1 MQRAKC
7 KAESVKWI
15 GVLAFSILHLQAPIL
30 FAAGLEEFSVAVD
43 PGAVV
48 GPVKDMHAVNNG
60 PSVKKLAQD
69 DQMRGNFEEYR
80 ALRTPFA
87 RTHDSINCVP
97 GGAHAVDITAVFPD
111 FGADENDPK
120 NYDFTF
126 TDEYLNTIRAAGTE
140 VFFRLG
146 QTIEH
151 GSKKYGIYPPKDFAK
166 WARICE
172 HVIRHYNEGWGWE
185 KPDAYKDQFR
195 IRYWEIWNEPDLGHW
210 MWQTNPRTWAGTG
223 EQFDVFYAVAA
234 KHLKGKFP
242 HLKIGGPALAGD
254 EAWGERFVA
263 HCRTNSVPLDFFS
276 WHIYSVE
283 PSQVAAKAVRMRKLL
298 DKYGFEKSES
308 VLNEWNYVKGWTGDY
323 VYSADAICGENSLKG
338 AAFAAAVMSSCQD
351 APVDML
357 MYYDARISSIFNGLF
372 DRVRLHPLKA
382 YYAIYAW
389 SRMKDCGTQVKA
401 VVPKDTGLY
410 ATAVKD
416 KNGKVALFLVRY
428 SSDNNV
434 TSDVKVKCRIE
445 GAKCR
450 ANCARAHLTD
460 NVRSFTE
467 VPLLSD
473 EDGAFVIKMQPL
485 SFALIEVN

>member
-7 KAESVKWI
+7 KAESVKWVGI
-15 GVLAFSILHLQAPIL
+15 LAFSILHLQVPIL
-30 FAAGLEEFSVAVD
+30 FAAGLEEFFVAVD
-43 PGAVV
+43 PGVEI

-60 PSVKKLAQD
+60 PSVKKLAKD
-69 DQMRGNFEEYR
+69 DQMRGNFDEYR

-111 FGADENDPK
+111 FDADENDPK

-151 GSKKYGIYPPKDFAK
+151 GTKKYGIYPPKDFAK
-166 WARICE
+166 WARVCE
-172 HVIRHYNEGWGWE
+172 HIIRHYNEGWGWE
-185 KPDAYKDQFR
+185 MPEAYRDQFKV
-195 IRYWEIWNEPDLGHW
+195 RYWEIWNEPDLGHW

-223 EQFDVFYAVAA
+223 EQFDEFYTVAA

-254 EAWGERFVA
+254 EAWGERFIA
-263 HCRTNSVPLDFFS
+263 HCKTNSVPLDFFS
-276 WHIYSVE
+276 WHVYSVE
-283 PSQVAAKAVRMRKLL
+283 PSNVAEKAARMRKLL

-308 VLNEWNYVKGWTGDY
+308 ILNEWNYVKGWTGDY
-323 VYSADAICGENSLKG
+323 VYSADAICGENNLKG
-338 AAFAAAVMSSCQD
+338 AAFTAAVMSSCQD

-357 MYYDARISSIFNGLF
+357 MYYDARISTIFNGLF
-372 DRVRLHPLKA
+372 DRVRLYPLKA

-389 SRMKDCGTQVKA
+389 SRMKDYGTQVKA
-401 VVPKDTGLY
+401 TAPEGKGLY
-410 ATAVKD
+410 ATAVKGKD
-416 KNGKVALFLVRY
+416 GKVAMFLVRY

-434 TSDVKVKCRIE
+434 TSDVKVKCKIE
-445 GAKCR
+445 NVKCKMD
-450 ANCARAHLTD
+450 CVRAHLTD
-460 NVRSFTE
+460 LVRSYTE
-467 VPLLSD
+467 VPLMPD
-473 EDGAFVIKMQPL
+473 EDGAVTIKMQPL
-485 SFALIEVN
+485 SYALVEF

>member
-1 MQRAKC
+1 MRQLLFVFLCVSSA
-7 KAESVKWI
+7 
-15 GVLAFSILHLQAPIL
+15 GVV
-30 FAAGLEEFSVAVD
+30 AAGLEELSVSVD
-43 PGAVV
+43 PSVEI

-60 PSVKKLAQD
+60 PSVKKLAKD
-69 DQMRGNFEEYR
+69 DQMRGNFDDYR

-111 FGADENDPK
+111 FDADETDPK
-120 NYDFTF
+120 SYDFTF

-151 GSKKYGIYPPKDFAK
+151 GPKKYGIYPPKDFAK

-185 KPDAYKDQFR
+185 RPDEYKDQFKV
-195 IRYWEIWNEPDLGHW
+195 RYWEIWNEPDLGQKV
-210 MWQTNPRTWAGTG
+210 WQTNPRTWAGTG
-223 EQFDVFYAVAA
+223 ELFDAFYTVAA

-242 HLKIGGPALAGD
+242 HLKIGGPALAGN
-254 EAWGERFVA
+254 EAWGERFIA
-263 HCRTNSVPLDFFS
+263 HCKANSVPLDFFS

-283 PSQVAAKAVRMRKLL
+283 PSDIAAKAVRIRKLL
-298 DKYGFEKSES
+298 DKYGFKETES
-308 VLNEWNYVKGWTGDY
+308 NLDEWNYVKGWTGDF
-323 VYSADAICGENSLKG
+323 VYSADAICGENNLKG

-357 MYYDARISSIFNGLF
+357 MYYDARINSVFNGLF
-372 DRVRLHPLKA
+372 DRVRLYPLKA

-389 SRMKDCGTQVKA
+389 SRIKDYGIQVKA
-401 VVPKDTGLY
+401 AVPDGKGLY
-410 ATAVKD
+410 ATAVKGRD
-416 KNGKVALFLVRY
+416 GKVALFLARY

-445 GAKCR
+445 NVKCR
-450 ANCARAHLTD
+450 MDGARAHLTD
-460 NVRSFTE
+460 NVRSYTE

-473 EDGAFVIKMQPL
+473 EDGTVTIKMQPL
-485 SFALIEVN
+485 SFALVEFN

>member
-1 MQRAKC
+1 MKRITVFCMVCTIA
-7 KAESVKWI
+7 AGI
-15 GVLAFSILHLQAPIL
+15 R
-30 FAAGLEEFSVAVD
+30 AAGLEEFSVTVD

-60 PSVKKLAQD
+60 PSVKKLAKD

-111 FGADENDPK
+111 FDADENDPK

-151 GSKKYGIYPPKDFAK
+151 GTKKYGIYPPKDFAK
-166 WARICE
+166 WARVCE
-172 HVIRHYNEGWGWE
+172 HIIRHYNEGWGWE
-185 KPDAYKDQFR
+185 MPEQYKDQFK

-223 EQFDVFYAVAA
+223 EQFDEFYTIAA

-254 EAWGERFVA
+254 EAWGERFIA
-263 HCRTNSVPLDFFS
+263 HCKTNSVPLDFFS
-276 WHIYSVE
+276 WHVYSVE
-283 PSQVAAKAVRMRKLL
+283 PSNVAEKAARMRKLL

-308 VLNEWNYVKGWTGDY
+308 ILNEWNYVKGWTGDY
-323 VYSADAICGENSLKG
+323 VYSADAICGENNLKG
-338 AAFAAAVMSSCQD
+338 AAFTAAVMSSCQD

-357 MYYDARISSIFNGLF
+357 MYYDARISTIFNGLF
-372 DRVRLHPLKA
+372 DRVRLYPLKA

-389 SRMKDCGTQVKA
+389 SRMKNYGTQVKA
-401 VVPKDTGLY
+401 TALEGKGLY
-410 ATAVKD
+410 ATAVKGKD
-416 KNGKVALFLVRY
+416 GKVALFLVRY

-434 TSDVKVKCRIE
+434 TSDVKVKCKIE
-445 GAKCR
+445 NVKCKMD
-450 ANCARAHLTD
+450 CVRAHLTD
-460 NVRSFTE
+460 LVRSYTE
-467 VPLLSD
+467 VPLMPD
-473 EDGAFVIKMQPL
+473 EDGAVTIKMQPL
-485 SFALIEVN
+485 SFALIELN

>member
-1 MQRAKC
+1 MRNL
-7 KAESVKWI
+7 VL
-15 GVLAFSILHLQAPIL
+15 GVVCAMASCVG
-30 FAAGLEEFSVAVD
+30 AAGLEEFQVTVD
-43 PGAVV
+43 PGVEI

-60 PSVKKLAQD
+60 PSVKKLAKD
-69 DQMRGNFEEYR
+69 DQMRGNFDEYR

-97 GGAHAVDITAVFPD
+97 GGAHAVDITAVFPNFD
-111 FGADENDPK
+111 ADENDPK

-126 TDEYLNTIRAAGTE
+126 TDEYLTTIRAAGTE

-151 GSKKYGIYPPKDFAK
+151 GTKKYGIYPPKDFAK

-172 HVIRHYNEGWGWE
+172 HIIRHYNEGWGWE
-185 KPDAYKDQFR
+185 KPEAYKDQFKV
-195 IRYWEIWNEPDLGHW
+195 RYWEIWNEPDLGHW

-223 EQFDVFYAVAA
+223 ELFDAFYTVAA

-263 HCRTNSVPLDFFS
+263 HCKTNAVPLDFFS

-283 PSQVAAKAVRMRKLL
+283 PSQIAEKGVRMRKLL
-298 DKYGFEKSES
+298 DKYGFEKTES
-308 VLNEWNYVKGWTGDY
+308 ILNEWNYVKGWTGDY
-323 VYSADAICGENSLKG
+323 VYSADAICGENNLKG
-338 AAFAAAVMSSCQD
+338 AAFTAAVMSSCQD

-357 MYYDARISSIFNGLF
+357 MYYDARIDTIFNGLF
-372 DRVRLHPLKA
+372 DRVRLYPLKA

-389 SRMKDCGTQVKA
+389 SRMKDYGMQVKA
-401 VVPKDTGLY
+401 MVPDGKGLY
-410 ATAVKD
+410 ATAVKGQD
-416 KNGKVALFLVRY
+416 GKVALFLVRY

-434 TSDVKVKCRIE
+434 TSDVKVKVSVTGGRMSVS
-445 GAKCR
+445 AKDATERVPPSAYR
-450 ANCARAHLTD
+450 AYITD
-460 NVRSFTE
+460 SVRSYTE
-467 VPLLSD
+467 VPLVPD
-473 EDGAFVIKMQPL
+473 ENGALTIKLQPL
-485 SFALIEVN
+485 SFALIEL